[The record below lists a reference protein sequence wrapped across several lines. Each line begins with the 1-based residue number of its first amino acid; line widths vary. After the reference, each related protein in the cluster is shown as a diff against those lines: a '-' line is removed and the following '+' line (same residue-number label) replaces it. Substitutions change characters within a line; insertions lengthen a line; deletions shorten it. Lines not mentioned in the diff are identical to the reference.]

1 MTDLLLQPTGNP
13 SQYEVV
19 AGEQIVGR
27 MHCSARSET
36 VASLGYGRS
45 ILPLRMVASER
56 TASKPRAM
64 LPCRQCWFRE
74 NKA

>member
-13 SQYEVV
+13 SQYEWSRANRSS
-19 AGEQIVGR
+19 AGL
-27 MHCSARSET
+27 HCSARSET

-64 LPCRQCWFRE
+64 QAVAFRE